1 MKKLLGIFN
10 FSTFKFY
17 YKYIGNKLLIQ
28 IFLSIL
34 ISLLDSLG
42 LSMFFPLFEAISGD
56 SNPDKEKSKIFVF
69 LEEFFHY
76 LHLDINLVNILVLL
90 SIFFILKGIVQ
101 YLYTIF
107 FTNVRMEFIRDLRL
121 ELIQDLNNL
130 SYKSFV
136 KSDAG
141 RVQNVLT
148 GEIDRLANGYI
159 NYFSMIQ
166 NLIFVIIYIVIVF
179 LIDFKFAILVAIGG
193 GITNLLFNYIFN
205 YTKRV
210 SIDLTQK
217 NNSFQGF
224 VIQFMSNFKYL
235 KATGNMPKYSEMLA
249 ENVKRIEQNGKMIG
263 KLGGIVAAIREPILI
278 IIISVVIV
286 IQLKFLN
293 GTMSTIMV
301 SLLFFYRALGYLM
314 SMQNF
319 YNNFL
324 MVSGSF
330 QNILGISEEMKQN
343 KELFNDELELDS
355 LKNKIELK
363 NAKFAYDDATII
375 PQLNLIIQKNESVA
389 FIGESGSGKT
399 TLANIIAGLYP
410 LNSGELTIDGIPI
423 ENFKINEY
431 RNKIGYITQ
440 ESVIFN
446 DTIYNNISFWAPKT
460 PENFQKFNE
469 AIEKASI
476 RNFIETLPLKEE
488 TVLGNNGINLSG
500 GQRQRISIARELF
513 KNAEILILDEAT
525 SALDSET
532 EFEIKENIDKIKG
545 NCTLIVI
552 AHRLFTIK
560 DVDRIIILQK
570 GEILDQGTFNELYA
584 RNTQFQNLINQ
595 QGHT

>member
-1 MKKLLGIFN
+1 
-10 FSTFKFY
+10 
-17 YKYIGNKLLIQ
+17 
-28 IFLSIL
+28 
-34 ISLLDSLG
+34 
-42 LSMFFPLFEAISGD
+42 
-56 SNPDKEKSKIFVF
+56 
-69 LEEFFHY
+69 
-76 LHLDINLVNILVLL
+76 
-90 SIFFILKGIVQ
+90 
-101 YLYTIF
+101 
-107 FTNVRMEFIRDLRL
+107 
-121 ELIQDLNNL
+121 
-130 SYKSFV
+130 
-136 KSDAG
+136 
-141 RVQNVLT
+141 
-148 GEIDRLANGYI
+148 
-159 NYFSMIQ
+159 
-166 NLIFVIIYIVIVF
+166 
-179 LIDFKFAILVAIGG
+179 
-193 GITNLLFNYIFN
+193 
-205 YTKRV
+205 
-210 SIDLTQK
+210 
-217 NNSFQGF
+217 
-224 VIQFMSNFKYL
+224 
-235 KATGNMPKYSEMLA
+235 
-249 ENVKRIEQNGKMIG
+249 
-263 KLGGIVAAIREPILI
+263 
-278 IIISVVIV
+278 
-286 IQLKFLN
+286 
-293 GTMSTIMV
+293 
-301 SLLFFYRALGYLM
+301 
-314 SMQNF
+314 
-319 YNNFL
+319 

-330 QNILGISEEMKQN
+330 QNILGISVEMKQN